1 MPERVKRAGSGRNL
15 ILAHGAPVGKKVRLP
30 ACKRLRWP
38 GEPGR
43 SMPSFS
49 FYDVDDVLV
58 GGGGAEDVE
67 AQDAVAVSGGK
78 GLRGDGDVRVA
89 EAGEVLND
97 GDGGGAT
104 GAGVGQEGDAVGA
117 V

>member
-1 MPERVKRAGSGRNL
+1 MQEITAAG
-15 ILAHGAPVGKKVRLP
+15 GAGAVDAEFL
-30 ACKRLRWP
+30 
-38 GEPGR
+38 
-43 SMPSFS
+43 